1 MTLAKGLENRCKQID
16 DALVEAARLS
26 EQGRTPKLEK
36 SDQELRLE
44 SMISKRRN
52 IPNHCTKERS
62 DASKAIQKELKA
74 IKKAKHRAKIESILN
89 EFRDLRSIADIKT
102 RQKRKHMTSM
112 LNSEGKECF
121 ERQGIADIFADF
133 YEELYR
139 SKRSDDNAF
148 PEEGAACGLPACEKD
163 VVPFSKEELVVAIK
177 KLKNNKCKDTSGVVG
192 EMFKHAGPQLREIL
206 LDLYNEVLKGSE
218 TPPQKWKESVV
229 RVLYK
234 SGPSNAAANYR
245 PITIIQ
251 LLYKLFAILLLNRIE
266 PTIEKQ
272 QRQTKHHTERDTVPM
287 TTYSS
292 LPNCMRRHWSTV
304 LTIGSPR

>member
-1 MTLAKGLENRCKQID
+1 
-16 DALVEAARLS
+16 
-26 EQGRTPKLEK
+26 
-36 SDQELRLE
+36 
-44 SMISKRRN
+44 
-52 IPNHCTKERS
+52 
-62 DASKAIQKELKA
+62 
-74 IKKAKHRAKIESILN
+74 
-89 EFRDLRSIADIKT
+89 
-102 RQKRKHMTSM
+102 M

-121 ERQGIADIFADF
+121 ERQGIADIVADF

-245 PITIIQ
+245 PITIIP

-272 QRQTKHHTERDTVPM
+272 QSTDQAAYRKG
-287 TTYSS
+287 YSTDDHLFVFAQLHEKTLEHRLDYWIAAIDFRKAFDSIEHDS
-292 LPNCMRRHWSTV
+292 LWGALLDQGVETQ
-304 LTIGSPR
+304 